1 MLFDIDYWKDAP
13 LWDVDKIDKAT
24 KVWFRYMKKR
34 INAKCQRIF
43 LKNININY

>member
-1 MLFDIDYWKDAP
+1 MGLKDAFDIDYWKDAP

-34 INAKCQRIF
+34 D
-43 LKNININY
+43 